1 MSDSSPD
8 TGQHCANSAG
18 LPVATAQLRW
28 VCCLLLLA
36 ALLRVIA
43 AVAIDQHCR
52 HAGRQFLVEGDANGY
67 WALGE
72 AIAAGA
78 DYAIHT
84 PPRRILRTPGFPLLL
99 AASIR
104 VFGHSILMAS
114 LLLAMVGTVVCL
126 QVYLLTRRLAGP
138 LPALAALALA
148 AISPLQIASSVQ
160 ILSEGWFTCWVLAS
174 LLTLEPLLRAEPPQR
189 KLHLLLQALTAGL
202 ATGAG
207 ILVRPGWILWPAL
220 ATPLLLLF
228 HRGPKGQRILLAGLL
243 CLGSWLVLLPWAIR
257 NHRVSGLWIH
267 TSLWS
272 GPSLYDGLN
281 PQATGASDMRFLD
294 EESLYTRFS
303 EAEVNELYKRR
314 ALHFVLQNPQ
324 RSTELAITKSAR
336 FLSPVLNAQGL
347 SNVAL
352 NACLLSWYLILVIL
366 TVRGLFSG
374 CLPAVATLLLF
385 LPFLQFLLVHMV
397 FVGSVRYRLPVEMP
411 LTAVAACGMVGMWQ
425 RRSGRWRS

>member
-8 TGQHCANSAG
+8 TGQHCANAAT

-28 VCCLLLLA
+28 VCGLLLLA
-36 ALLRVIA
+36 ALLRIIA
-43 AVAIDQHCR
+43 ALAIDQHCR
-52 HAGRQFLVEGDANGY
+52 QAGRQFLVEGDANGY
-67 WALGE
+67 WDLGQ

-84 PPRRILRTPGFPLLL
+84 PPRRVLRTPGFPLLL

-114 LLLAMVGTVVCL
+114 LLLALVGTVVCL

-138 LPALAALALA
+138 LPALAALAIA

-174 LLTLEPLLRAEPPQR
+174 LLTLEPLLRAEPPHR

-220 ATPLLLLF
+220 ATTLLLLF

-243 CLGSWLVLLPWAIR
+243 CLGSWLMLLPWAMR
-257 NHRVSGLWIH
+257 NHQVSGMWIY

-303 EAEVNELYKRR
+303 EAEVNELYKGR
-314 ALHFVLQNPQ
+314 ALDFVLQNPK
-324 RSTELAITKSAR
+324 RTTELAITKLAR

-347 SNVAL
+347 SNAVL
-352 NACLLSWYLILVIL
+352 NTCLLIWYLILMML

-374 CLPAVATLLLF
+374 RLTAVAILLLF

-425 RRSGRWRS
+425 RRGGRWHS